1 MGYTLKWVMFDM
13 DPSLNP
19 SAGDYLG
26 GETFTRNFE
35 AFDQAE
41 NAFEELYNNP
51 LCMEA
56 AVEPDIHEHIDG
68 CRTLVFSCSRRPS

>member
-19 SAGDYLG
+19 AAGDYLG
-26 GETFTRNFE
+26 GETFTRKFVAFE
-35 AFDQAE
+35 QAK
-41 NAFEELYNNP
+41 NAFEALYNNP

-56 AVEPDIHEHIDG
+56 DVEPDSHQHAG
-68 CRTLVFSCSRRPS
+68 NCRNLVFSRSRRPA